1 MTEEQK
7 KAALAEALKKRQ
19 AAGGPR
25 KAGPD
30 MSAAVK
36 EQEQRKKNAKAKADK
51 EGRDRWAF
59 WSLCSVR
66 LVVIANFFKWKYA
79 ATYLNFEVFII
90 LDYHTYSGYFPVSA
104 QSADS

>member
-30 MSAAVK
+30 MSEAVK
-36 EQEQRKKNAKAKADK
+36 EQEQRKKNAKGKADK
-51 EGRDRWAF
+51 EGRDRWAI
-59 WSLCSVR
+59 WYLSRVR
-66 LVVIANFFKWKYA
+66 LI
-79 ATYLNFEVFII
+79 VFV
-90 LDYHTYSGYFPVSA
+90 L
-104 QSADS
+104 